1 MSRNDL
7 SDLQEL
13 KDNPKQVAP
22 IKGVYRLGD
31 KVNNIVYW
39 GQEKMVNKNI
49 TALFVCGSCGE
60 LWRVA
65 ITRVKNGTTMKC
77 KCR

>member
-1 MSRNDL
+1 MSQ
-7 SDLQEL
+7 SDLGEL
-13 KDNPKQVAP
+13 KESKTISTP

-31 KVNNIVYW
+31 KVNSVTYW

-49 TALFVCGSCGE
+49 TAMFVCGSCGE

-65 ITRVKNGTTMKC
+65 ITRIKNGTTTKC
-77 KCR
+77 KCK

>member
-1 MSRNDL
+1 MSQ

-13 KDNPKQVAP
+13 KEKTEPVAP

-49 TALFVCGSCGE
+49 TALFVCPSCSE
-60 LWRVA
+60 LWRCQ
-65 ITRVKNGTTMKC
+65 ISRVKSGRTMKC